1 MGADAPDRG
10 DGPCPSAPAF
20 ARVPLVRGTS
30 PDPSPASDLSV
41 GGLVVALEANFC
53 RVALEPAG
61 PGGVDQLLCVRRTRL
76 GKTGQQIC
84 VGDRVQVEGVDWTSR
99 RGAVAA
105 VAPRTSLLVRPAV
118 ANCNRVVVVMALVQP
133 DLDPIQLTRF
143 LLTAEATGVQV
154 DLVLTKA
161 DLMAPQLLQEWR
173 QRLAAW
179 GYEPWLVSAQTG
191 AGIEPLRQHL
201 AGPGSAGPG
210 SAGPGPAQPG
220 IAVLCGPSGVGKSS
234 LLNALVPDL
243 LLRVGAVSGRLQR
256 GRHTTRHVE
265 LFPIGAGGLLADT
278 PGFNRPDLPA
288 DPGALVGLFPEVR
301 GRLGAGGCRFTNC
314 LHQGDPGCVVGSD
327 WPRYPHYL
335 QCLGQLLAQ
344 EAAAKSRPA
353 EPGLKQRGGRSE
365 PRLDPRLRQLS
376 RKRLRQ
382 GDGPQADDSGGDL
395 GADLG
400 EGEGDGRD
408 LDPGALG
415 WGAGGSRNP
424 APRP

>member
-1 MGADAPDRG
+1 M
-10 DGPCPSAPAF
+10 
-20 ARVPLVRGTS
+20 
-30 PDPSPASDLSV
+30 
-41 GGLVVALEANFC
+41 VALEANFC
-53 RVALEPAG
+53 RVALEAAG

-84 VGDRVQVEGVDWTSR
+84 VGDRVTVEGVDWSSR

-105 VAPRTSLLVRPAV
+105 VAPRSSLLARPAV

-161 DLMAPQLLQEWR
+161 DLLAPERLEEWR

-179 GYEPWLVSAQTG
+179 GYTPWMVSAQTG
-191 AGIEPLRQHL
+191 AGVEPLRQHL
-201 AGPGSAGPG
+201 AV
-210 SAGPGPAQPG
+210 PG

-243 LLRVGAVSGRLQR
+243 ALRVAAVSGRLQR

-288 DPGALVGLFPEVR
+288 DPAALAALFPELR
-301 GRLGAGGCRFTNC
+301 GRLAGGGCRFTNC
-314 LHQGDPGCVVGSD
+314 LHQGDPGCAVGSD
-327 WPRYPHYL
+327 WPRYPLYL
-335 QCLGQLLAQ
+335 QCLEQLLAQ

-365 PRLDPRLRQLS
+365 PRLDPRLRQIS
-376 RKRLRQ
+376 RKRQRQ
-382 GDGPQADDSGGDL
+382 GDGPQGDESSADSGGE
-395 GADLG
+395 
-400 EGEGDGRD
+400 EGEDQG

-415 WGAGGSRNP
+415 SGAGGSPNP

>member
-1 MGADAPDRG
+1 MGAEAPDPR
-10 DGPCPSAPAF
+10 DGSRLGSPGLSSVQRAPE
-20 ARVPLVRGTS
+20 PGG
-30 PDPSPASDLSV
+30 PDPSLAAMAV

-53 RVALEPAG
+53 RVALESAG

-84 VGDRVQVEGVDWTSR
+84 VGDRVTVEGVDWTSR

-105 VAPRTSLLVRPAV
+105 VAPRSSLLARPAV

-161 DLMAPQLLQEWR
+161 DLLTPQRLEEWR
-173 QRLAAW
+173 QRLATW
-179 GYEPWLVSAQTG
+179 GYGPWLVSAQTG

-201 AGPGSAGPG
+201 AE
-210 SAGPGPAQPG
+210 PG

-243 LLRVGAVSGRLQR
+243 ALRVGAVSGRLQR

-265 LFPIGAGGLLADT
+265 LFAIGAGGLLADT
-278 PGFNRPDLPA
+278 PGFNRPDLPP
-288 DPGALVGLFPEVR
+288 DPGALAGLFPEVR

-314 LHQGDPGCVVGSD
+314 LHQGDPGCAVGSD
-327 WPRYPHYL
+327 WPRYLHYL
-335 QCLGQLLAQ
+335 QCLDQVLAQ

-376 RKRLRQ
+376 RKRRRQ
-382 GDGPQADDSGGDL
+382 GDGPQGDDSSTDRDGE
-395 GADLG
+395 
-400 EGEGDGRD
+400 EGEDRD
-408 LDPGALG
+408 LDPGARG
-415 WGAGGSRNP
+415 
-424 APRP
+424 

>member
-1 MGADAPDRG
+1 MA
-10 DGPCPSAPAF
+10 
-20 ARVPLVRGTS
+20 
-30 PDPSPASDLSV
+30 V

-53 RVALEPAG
+53 RVALESAG

-84 VGDRVQVEGVDWTSR
+84 VGDRVTVEGVDWTSR

-105 VAPRTSLLVRPAV
+105 VAPRSSLLARPAV

-161 DLMAPQLLQEWR
+161 DLLTPQRLEEWR
-173 QRLAAW
+173 QRLATW
-179 GYEPWLVSAQTG
+179 GYGPWLVSAQTG

-201 AGPGSAGPG
+201 AE
-210 SAGPGPAQPG
+210 PG

-243 LLRVGAVSGRLQR
+243 ALRVGAVSGRLQR

-265 LFPIGAGGLLADT
+265 LFAIGAGGLLADT
-278 PGFNRPDLPA
+278 PGFNRPDLPP
-288 DPGALVGLFPEVR
+288 DPGALAGLFPEVR

-314 LHQGDPGCVVGSD
+314 LHQGDPGCAVGSD

-335 QCLGQLLAQ
+335 QCLDQVLAQ

-376 RKRLRQ
+376 RKRRRQ
-382 GDGPQADDSGGDL
+382 GDGPQGDDSSPDRDGE
-395 GADLG
+395 
-400 EGEGDGRD
+400 EGEDRD
-408 LDPGALG
+408 LAPGTRG
-415 WGAGGSRNP
+415 
-424 APRP
+424 

>member
-1 MGADAPDRG
+1 MGAEAPDRG
-10 DGPCPSAPAF
+10 EGSSPTTPDLARAQLAPGASPGPSLA
-20 ARVPLVRGTS
+20 T
-30 PDPSPASDLSV
+30 DLSAC
-41 GGLVVALEANFC
+41 GLVVALEANFC
-53 RVALEPAG
+53 RVALAPAG

-84 VGDRVQVEGVDWTSR
+84 VGDRVQVEGVDWSSR

-105 VAPRTSLLVRPAV
+105 VAPRSSLLARPAV

-161 DLMAPQLLQEWR
+161 DLLVPERLEEWR
-173 QRLAAW
+173 QRLATW
-179 GYEPWLVSAQTG
+179 GYDPWLVSAQTG
-191 AGIEPLRQHL
+191 VGIEPLRQHL
-201 AGPGSAGPG
+201 AA
-210 SAGPGPAQPG
+210 PG

-243 LLRVGAVSGRLQR
+243 ALRVGAVSGRLQR

-265 LFPIGAGGLLADT
+265 LFAIGAGGLLADT
-278 PGFNRPDLPA
+278 PGFNRPDLPP
-288 DPGALVGLFPEVR
+288 DPAALVGLFPEVR

-335 QCLGQLLAQ
+335 QCLQQVLAL
-344 EAAAKSRPA
+344 EAVAQSRPA

-376 RKRLRQ
+376 RKRQRQ
-382 GDGPQADDSGGDL
+382 GDGPQGEDTP
-395 GADLG
+395 ADLVA
-400 EGEGDGRD
+400 EEAEDRD
-408 LDPGALG
+408 QDRDPGALG
-415 WGAGGSRNP
+415 SGAGGSLNP
-424 APRP
+424 APRV

>member
-1 MGADAPDRG
+1 MGAEAPDPG
-10 DGPCPSAPAF
+10 DGSRLGSPGLSSAQRAPET
-20 ARVPLVRGTS
+20 G
-30 PDPSPASDLSV
+30 PDPSLVGSSV

-53 RVALEPAG
+53 RVALEAAG

-84 VGDRVQVEGVDWTSR
+84 VGDRVTVEGIDWTSR

-105 VAPRTSLLVRPAV
+105 VAPRSSLLARPAV

-161 DLMAPQLLQEWR
+161 DLLTPQRLEEWR
-173 QRLAAW
+173 QRLATW
-179 GYEPWLVSAQTG
+179 GYGPWLVSAQTG

-201 AGPGSAGPG
+201 AE
-210 SAGPGPAQPG
+210 PG

-243 LLRVGAVSGRLQR
+243 ALRVGAVSGRLQR

-265 LFPIGAGGLLADT
+265 LFAIGAGGLLADT
-278 PGFNRPDLPA
+278 PGFNRPDLPP
-288 DPGALVGLFPEVR
+288 DPGALAGLFPEVR

-314 LHQGDPGCVVGSD
+314 LHQGDPGCAVGSD
-327 WPRYPHYL
+327 WPRYLHYL
-335 QCLGQLLAQ
+335 QCLDQVLAQ

-376 RKRLRQ
+376 RKRRRQ
-382 GDGPQADDSGGDL
+382 GDGPQGDDSSTDRDGE
-395 GADLG
+395 
-400 EGEGDGRD
+400 EGEDRD
-408 LDPGALG
+408 LDPGARG
-415 WGAGGSRNP
+415 
-424 APRP
+424 

>member
-1 MGADAPDRG
+1 MGAEAPDPR
-10 DGPCPSAPAF
+10 DGSRLGSPGLSSVQRAPE
-20 ARVPLVRGTS
+20 PGG
-30 PDPSPASDLSV
+30 PDPSLAAMAV

-53 RVALEPAG
+53 RVALESAG

-84 VGDRVQVEGVDWTSR
+84 VGDRVTVEGVDWTSR

-105 VAPRTSLLVRPAV
+105 VAPRSSLLARPAV

-161 DLMAPQLLQEWR
+161 DLLTPQRLEEWR
-173 QRLAAW
+173 QRLATW
-179 GYEPWLVSAQTG
+179 GYGPWLVSAQTG

-201 AGPGSAGPG
+201 AE
-210 SAGPGPAQPG
+210 PG

-243 LLRVGAVSGRLQR
+243 ALRVGAVSGRLQR

-265 LFPIGAGGLLADT
+265 LFAIGAGGLLADT
-278 PGFNRPDLPA
+278 PGFNRPDLPP
-288 DPGALVGLFPEVR
+288 DPGALAGLFPEVR

-314 LHQGDPGCVVGSD
+314 LHQGDPGCAVGSD
-327 WPRYPHYL
+327 WPRHLHYL
-335 QCLGQLLAQ
+335 QCLDQVLAQ

-376 RKRLRQ
+376 RKRRRQ
-382 GDGPQADDSGGDL
+382 GDGPQGDDSSTDRDGE
-395 GADLG
+395 
-400 EGEGDGRD
+400 EGEDRD
-408 LDPGALG
+408 LDPGARG
-415 WGAGGSRNP
+415 
-424 APRP
+424 

>member
-1 MGADAPDRG
+1 MGAEAPAPDAG
-10 DGPCPSAPAF
+10 SLPGSPGLGSAQCPSET
-20 ARVPLVRGTS
+20 G
-30 PDPSPASDLSV
+30 PDPSLAGRSV

-53 RVALEPAG
+53 RVALEAAG

-84 VGDRVQVEGVDWTSR
+84 VGDRVTVEGVDWSSR

-105 VAPRTSLLVRPAV
+105 VAPRSSLLARPAV

-161 DLMAPQLLQEWR
+161 DLLAPERLEEWR

-179 GYEPWLVSAQTG
+179 GYAPWLVSAQTG
-191 AGIEPLRQHL
+191 AGVEPLRQHL
-201 AGPGSAGPG
+201 AV
-210 SAGPGPAQPG
+210 PG

-234 LLNALVPDL
+234 MLNALVPDL
-243 LLRVGAVSGRLQR
+243 ALRVAAVSGRLQR

-288 DPGALVGLFPEVR
+288 DPAALAALFPELR
-301 GRLGAGGCRFTNC
+301 GRLAGGGCRFTNC
-314 LHQGDPGCVVGSD
+314 LHQGDPGCAVGSD

-335 QCLGQLLAQ
+335 QCLEQLLAQ

-365 PRLDPRLRQLS
+365 PRLDPRLRQIS
-376 RKRLRQ
+376 RKRQRQ
-382 GDGPQADDSGGDL
+382 GDGPQGDESSADSGGE
-395 GADLG
+395 
-400 EGEGDGRD
+400 EGEDQG

-415 WGAGGSRNP
+415 SGAGGSPNP

>member
-1 MGADAPDRG
+1 MGAEPPDPG
-10 DGPCPSAPAF
+10 DGSRLASPGQRSGQRAPE
-20 ARVPLVRGTS
+20 PG
-30 PDPSPASDLSV
+30 PDPSLAGMSV

-53 RVALEPAG
+53 RVALEAAG

-84 VGDRVQVEGVDWTSR
+84 VGDRVTVEGVDWVSR

-105 VAPRTSLLVRPAV
+105 VASRSSLLARPAV

-161 DLMAPQLLQEWR
+161 DLLARERLEEWH
-173 QRLAAW
+173 QRLGTW
-179 GYEPWLVSAQTG
+179 GYEPWLVSAHTG
-191 AGIEPLRQHL
+191 AGIERLRQHL
-201 AGPGSAGPG
+201 
-210 SAGPGPAQPG
+210 AQPG

-243 LLRVGAVSGRLQR
+243 ALRVGAVSGRL
-256 GRHTTRHVE
+256 TTRHVE
-265 LFPIGAGGLLADT
+265 LFAIGAGGLLADT
-278 PGFNRPDLPA
+278 PGFNRPDLPP
-288 DPGALVGLFPEVR
+288 DPGALAGLFPEVR

-314 LHQGDPGCVVGSD
+314 LHQGDPGCAVGSD

-335 QCLGQLLAQ
+335 QCLDQVLAQ

-376 RKRLRQ
+376 RKRRRQ
-382 GDGPQADDSGGDL
+382 GDGPQGDDSSPDRDGE
-395 GADLG
+395 
-400 EGEGDGRD
+400 EGEDRD
-408 LDPGALG
+408 LAPGTRG
-415 WGAGGSRNP
+415 
-424 APRP
+424 

>member
-1 MGADAPDRG
+1 MGAEAPDPG
-10 DGPCPSAPAF
+10 DGSRLGSPGLSSAQRAPET
-20 ARVPLVRGTS
+20 G
-30 PDPSPASDLSV
+30 PDPSPVGSSV

-53 RVALEPAG
+53 RVALEAAG

-84 VGDRVQVEGVDWTSR
+84 VGDRVTVEGVDWTSR

-105 VAPRTSLLVRPAV
+105 VAPRSSLLARPAV

-161 DLMAPQLLQEWR
+161 DLLAPERLEEWG
-173 QRLAAW
+173 QRLATW

-201 AGPGSAGPG
+201 
-210 SAGPGPAQPG
+210 AQPG

-243 LLRVGAVSGRLQR
+243 ALRVGAVSGRLQR

-265 LFPIGAGGLLADT
+265 LFAIGAGGLLADT
-278 PGFNRPDLPA
+278 PGFNRPDLPP
-288 DPGALVGLFPEVR
+288 DPGALAGLFPEVR

-314 LHQGDPGCVVGSD
+314 LHQGDPGCAVGSD
-327 WPRYPHYL
+327 WERYPLYA
-335 QCLGQLLAQ
+335 QCLSDLLLDGERTGRVADSPDGSGLRRRGQ
-344 EAAAKSRPA
+344 
-353 EPGLKQRGGRSE
+353 GLE
-365 PRLDPRLRQLS
+365 PRLAPGLRQLS
-376 RKRLRQ
+376 RRRQ
-382 GDGPQADDSGGDL
+382 RQQLLDGEEDGQAGTGKVTDFSRPDL
-395 GADLG
+395 AD
-400 EGEGDGRD
+400 
-408 LDPGALG
+408 
-415 WGAGGSRNP
+415 
-424 APRP
+424 